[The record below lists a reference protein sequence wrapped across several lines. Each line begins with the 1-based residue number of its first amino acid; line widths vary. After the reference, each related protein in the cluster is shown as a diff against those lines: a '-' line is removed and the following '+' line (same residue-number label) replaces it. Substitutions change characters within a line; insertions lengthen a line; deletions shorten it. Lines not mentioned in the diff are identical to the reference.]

1 MLTFV
6 SMAIPISTPRLE
18 ARQFK
23 KGEGWYVLVTSSS
36 GSTTNVGH
44 FSSEAEAEQWI
55 KKDSVTWLKAR
66 LTGSHD

>member
-1 MLTFV
+1 
-6 SMAIPISTPRLE
+6 MATPISPPRLE

-23 KGEGWYVLVTSSS
+23 KGDGWYVLVTSSS

-44 FSSEAEAEQWI
+44 FANEAEAEQWI
-55 KKDSVTWLKAR
+55 KQDSAAWLKAR